1 MLLNLIK
8 KRDGNDEK
16 PEAIHIRAIEPVRSL
31 ENVGE
36 NEINEE
42 EIMGII
48 KKEENKET
56 RIMRLRFEEILH
68 TLKAFTK

>member
-1 MLLNLIK
+1 
-8 KRDGNDEK
+8 
-16 PEAIHIRAIEPVRSL
+16 
-31 ENVGE
+31 
-36 NEINEE
+36 
-42 EIMGII
+42 MGII